1 MPDCLKKLKRLLDE
15 LDALTEPIAEY
26 EISGKLGTLRKECEK
41 NSPEELFAEIIAFDF
56 AEDYSDQNF
65 GWGTYFGPMII
76 VPQKNGTIMKYP
88 NISDITPAII
98 EYWSKRVKEVKNPI
112 LKARYANLVW
122 DFSKKVTG
130 KQPDY
135 SIAQIAIDSIIE
147 IAQKGLHKYK
157 SEVIKKLECAL
168 FLALSLNDKN
178 RIERVKKT
186 ITDYED
192 KIAEDDKP
200 GLWGFSFD
208 LLLKNK
214 KIPLTPEQKTKI
226 VNDLEQRLDRLSK
239 SKNHN
244 FWAAENAA
252 FRLADY
258 YNRSNR
264 KEEANRIILKF
275 GKILE
280 MRAESAAAFQAAV
293 WLKKLYSIY
302 LQYGL
307 KKEADRIAIK
317 LRELG
322 PKVDSEMKTIS
333 YSVRIPQEKV
343 DKLTKQLIDGDLEKS
358 LIRTANYYIPKKEEV
373 IKQLQELSQ
382 KTSLSFLFTREIL
395 QDQGHII
402 ATIKPLEEDI
412 DGHVVLQISQN
423 MEISSFFLQETIKAL
438 ISKFKLDTKT
448 IIDYLYKSPIFEE
461 GRKPFLIRGI
471 EAYLNGDFLVAMH
484 LLIPQIE
491 VLIRNLV
498 EKTGGAVLKTSRS
511 GGFQYKTL
519 DELLRDEGLIKVL
532 GEDTALYFRVL
543 FTDPRGWNL
552 RNNLCHGISTL
563 ETFNSMFADR
573 VFHALLCLALLRE
586 RKGKKK

>member
-1 MPDCLKKLKRLLDE
+1 MSDCLKKLKRLLDE
-15 LDALTEPIAEY
+15 LDTITEPVAEY
-26 EISGKLGTLRKECEK
+26 EISSKLGTLRKECEK
-41 NSPEELFAEIIAFDF
+41 SPPEQLFAEIIAFDF

-65 GWGTYFGPMII
+65 GWGTYFGPMIV
-76 VPQKNGTIMKYP
+76 VPQKNGTVMKYP
-88 NISDITPAII
+88 NICDVTPAII
-98 EYWSKRVKEVKNPI
+98 EYWSNRSKEVKNPI

-122 DFSKKVTG
+122 DFSKKVTRR
-130 KQPDY
+130 QPEY
-135 SIAQIAIDSIIE
+135 SIAQIAIDSTIE

-157 SEVIKKLECAL
+157 TEVIKKLGHAL
-168 FLALSLNDKN
+168 SLELSLNDMD
-178 RIERVKKT
+178 RIEKVKNS
-186 ITDYED
+186 IIDYED
-192 KIAEDDKP
+192 KIAEDNKP

-208 LLLKNK
+208 FLLKNK
-214 KIPLTPEQKTKI
+214 KILLNPEEKI
-226 VNDLEQRLDRLSK
+226 KIINDLEQRLDRLSK
-239 SKNHN
+239 
-244 FWAAENAA
+244 AEDLDPWSAESAA

-264 KEEANRIILKF
+264 KEEANRVILKF
-275 GKILE
+275 GKMFE
-280 MRAESAAAFQAAV
+280 MKAETAAAFQAV
-293 WLKKLYSIY
+293 EWLKKLYSIY

-307 KKEADRIAIK
+307 RKEADRIAIK

-322 PKVDSEMKTIS
+322 PKIDSEMKTIS
-333 YSVRIPQEKV
+333 YSVQIPKEEI
-343 DKLTKQLIDGDLEKS
+343 DKLIKQLIEGDLEKS
-358 LIRTANYYIPKKEEV
+358 LIRTANYYIPKKEEA
-373 IKQLQELSQ
+373 IKLLQELFK
-382 KTSLSFLFTREIL
+382 KTPLSFLFTREIF

-412 DGHVVLQISQN
+412 NGHVALQISRN
-423 MEISSFFLQETIKAL
+423 LEISSFFLHETIKAL

-448 IIDYLYKSPIFEE
+448 IIDCLYKSPIYEE
-461 GRKPFLIRGI
+461 DRKPFLTRGI

-498 EKTGGAVLKTSRS
+498 EKTGGAVLKTSWS

-552 RNNLCHGISTL
+552 RNNLCHGISTID
-563 ETFNSMFADR
+563 TFNSIFADR
-573 VFHALLCLALLRE
+573 VFHSLLCLAFLRE
-586 RKGKKK
+586 RKGKKQ